1 MSGPI
6 RSSGHTPIYFTHP
19 THLPILFIYLMIDL
33 VIMTD
38 TVIVTVTVTVIGYFG
53 VVIAIVS

>member
-33 VIMTD
+33 VLMTD
-38 TVIVTVTVTVIGYFG
+38 TVIVTVTVIGYFG